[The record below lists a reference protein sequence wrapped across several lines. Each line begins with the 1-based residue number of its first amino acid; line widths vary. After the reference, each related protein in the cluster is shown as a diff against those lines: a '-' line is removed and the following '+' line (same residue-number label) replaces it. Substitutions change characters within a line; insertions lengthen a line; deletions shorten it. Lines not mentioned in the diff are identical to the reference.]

1 MCGKSLET
9 AESKTPTQPLSKH
22 LLMLWL
28 WAWLSTHLS
37 GECFGKFDSQI
48 DQTGRGAR
56 RGAVGREAAQQGA
69 DFGLGRMA
77 AGAGARIRGP
87 ARAAPPVPTQPRRC
101 AAIAP
106 CRAAAI
112 VWWRLPPTRTHR
124 RRLPPFSHT
133 ATVTPMPRSRPSRPQ
148 QRPLRS
154 KSLPWLKFYRPSR
167 VRVEVPVVV
176 AVTAQWSRL
185 GAPGQYPAG
194 LDGCVRG
201 TVAAFVGPWAWR
213 RSRARVL

>member
-28 WAWLSTHLS
+28 WARLSIHHL
-37 GECFGKFDSQI
+37 GECFCKFDSQI
-48 DQTGRGAR
+48 DQTGRGAQ
-56 RGAVGREAAQQGA
+56 RGAVGREAAQRGA
-69 DFGLGRMA
+69 DLGPGRMA

-87 ARAAPPVPTQPRRC
+87 ARAAPSLPTPPSRC

-106 CRAAAI
+106 CRAATIA
-112 VWWRLPPTRTHR
+112 WWRLPPTHR
-124 RRLPPFSHT
+124 R
-133 ATVTPMPRSRPSRPQ
+133 
-148 QRPLRS
+148 LRS
-154 KSLPWLKFYRPSR
+154 KSLPWRKFDRSS
-167 VRVEVPVVV
+167 RVEVPVVV
-176 AVTAQWSRL
+176 AVTTQWSRL
-185 GAPGQYPAG
+185 GPPGQYPAG